1 MLRDHMNRAV
11 KKALALVIGWVFIVL
26 GVIGLFLPFM
36 QGVLF
41 LMIGLTILSTE
52 YVWAHHLLTK
62 VRTRFP
68 RIAIFSDRAQKKATG
83 WMHKVYQPE
92 ETH

>member
-1 MLRDHMNRAV
+1 MNRSV
-11 KKALALVIGWVFIVL
+11 KKALAIVAGWLFIVL

-41 LMIGLTILSTE
+41 IMIGLTILSGE
-52 YVWAHHLLTK
+52 YVWAHHMLTR

-68 RIAIFSDRAQKKATG
+68 RIAIFSDRAQARATG
-83 WMHKVYQPE
+83 WMRRVYQPG

>member
-1 MLRDHMNRAV
+1 MNRAV
-11 KKALALVIGWVFIVL
+11 KKALALAAGWLFIVL
-26 GVIGLFLPFM
+26 GVIGLFIPLM

-52 YVWAHHLLTK
+52 YVWAHHLLTR

-68 RIAIFSDRAQKKATG
+68 RIAIFSDRAQAKATG
-83 WMHKVYQPE
+83 WMRRVYQPE

>member
-1 MLRDHMNRAV
+1 MTRGV
-11 KKALALVIGWVFIVL
+11 KKAVALVVGWAFIVL

-41 LMIGLTILSTE
+41 LMIGLTILSSE

-62 VRTRFP
+62 VRARFP
-68 RIAIFSDRAQKKATG
+68 RIAIFSDRARERATG
-83 WMHKVYQPE
+83 WMRRVYPPE
-92 ETH
+92 ESH

>member
-1 MLRDHMNRAV
+1 MNRSL
-11 KKALALVIGWVFIVL
+11 KKVVAPVIGWAFMVL
-26 GVIGLFLPFM
+26 GVVGLFVPFL
-36 QGVLF
+36 QGILF
-41 LMIGLTILSTE
+41 MMIGLTILSTE

-68 RIAIFSDRAQKKATG
+68 RIAIFSDRAQKTATG
-83 WMHKVYQPE
+83 WMRRVYQPG

>member
-1 MLRDHMNRAV
+1 MNRSV
-11 KKALALVIGWVFIVL
+11 KKALAIVAGWLFIVL

-41 LMIGLTILSTE
+41 IMIGLTVLSGE
-52 YVWAHHLLTK
+52 YVWAHQMLTK

-68 RIAIFSDRAQKKATG
+68 RIAIFSDRAQAKATG
-83 WMHKVYQPE
+83 WMRRVYQPG

>member
-1 MLRDHMNRAV
+1 MNRAM
-11 KKALALVIGWVFIVL
+11 KKAVALLAGWLFIVL

-36 QGVLF
+36 QGILF
-41 LMIGLTILSTE
+41 LMIGLTILSSE

-68 RIAIFSDRAQKKATG
+68 RIALFSDRAQKRATG
-83 WMHKVYQPE
+83 WVRRVHQPE
-92 ETH
+92 ESL